1 MRNRSKTA
9 GILFIA
15 LAFVLV
21 SNEASSHPD
30 DDSLVEEALHALEE
44 RGEITEA
51 MHLLFDHLY
60 ANGNSNQLAHY
71 LESLASRGEITADT
85 HVYLQ
90 TVLRAGVPQ
99 EGSGPASVAAATY
112 TGNGNV
118 VLLGR
123 LNPLAP
129 FPYYGDNSST
139 GQLYQGIWGYASA
152 GREYALLTHSQGLSI
167 IEITDP
173 IHPVETQFIA
183 SAGGRVHRDVDTYF
197 DLVSGKTYAY
207 LGGQESANL
216 YSIDLSYLPQTIPPE
231 GIVDLGRTNWAHT
244 LQVTDGLLFT
254 NSAGSTRGC
263 QVFDVQANPA
273 NPPLLAP
280 SWSGSGRDCHDS
292 FSRNNI
298 LYSADGYST
307 RWRTADITGIRAGT
321 VPTALGETAVKSGM
335 YAHSGVLSED
345 SRYLYA
351 FEEFNLDDINVF
363 DVSDPA
369 NPANTKTFQWSGDA
383 SGNSIVHNGR
393 VRGDLLHVAYYEA
406 GYRVFDVSDPVNPVE
421 VGMYE
426 TWRDPDGDGT
436 FDKSINGNYNGAWNV
451 YTDLPS
457 GYVLVSDMRSGLFVF
472 QVTAPQPPPPPP
484 AAFYNLATADVRTAR
499 GSLSGTYADTHEQDD
514 SYQVLT
520 EELQGRN
527 SRKARSLADH
537 TWMFDVTPGTGYQF
551 AVDAYHSPSA
561 EGDDFVFSYSRDNV
575 TFTPMVTVSK
585 TSDNDLEQTFEFQE
599 DIAAGALYVRV
610 QDSDD
615 SQGNG
620 ALDTV
625 YVDSMSILSVNGGDD
640 VLPPA
645 APTGL
650 IAVGADG
657 SVNLDWTDSGEA
669 DLGGYNVYRSQGSGG
684 PYAKLTPSPLAAS
697 SYQDNAV
704 VNGTAYYYVVKAVDV
719 STNESGPST
728 EASAIPN
735 PAGEASTMHVAAIV
749 ISTAN
754 AGQGNKRGQAIALIV
769 DNLGDP
775 IASATVTG
783 VFSGSF
789 NESQTGVT
797 GSDGSATLTTT
808 QEVKGGASFQ
818 VCVESV
824 AHASLTYVS
833 ADNAG
838 DVAVCGP

>member
-1 MRNRSKTA
+1 MRNLSKIA
-9 GILFIA
+9 GILVIA
-15 LAFVLV
+15 LVFALV
-21 SNEASSHPD
+21 SDKALSHPD
-30 DDSLVEEALHALEE
+30 DDSLVEEALHTLEE

-90 TVLRAGVPQ
+90 TVLRAGVTQ
-99 EGSGPASVAAATY
+99 EGFGPTSVASASY

-118 VLLGR
+118 VLHGR
-123 LNPLAP
+123 LNPRYP
-129 FPYYGDNSST
+129 FTYYDDNSST

-173 IHPVETQFIA
+173 INPVEIQFIA

-197 DLVSGKTYAY
+197 DPVSGKTYAY

-216 YSIDLSYLPQTIPPE
+216 YSIDLSYLPETIPAE

-254 NSAGSTRGC
+254 NSAGSSRGC
-263 QVFDVQANPA
+263 QIFDVQANPA
-273 NPPLLAP
+273 KPPLLVP
-280 SWSGSGRDCHDS
+280 DWSGSDRDCHDS

-307 RWRTADITGIRAGT
+307 RWRMADITGIRGGT
-321 VPTALGETAVKSGM
+321 TPTALGETAVKSGM
-335 YAHSGVLSED
+335 YAHSSVLSED

-351 FEEFNLDDINVF
+351 FEEFNIEDINVF

-369 NPANTKTFQWSGDA
+369 NPVNTKTFQWSGDA

-393 VRGDLLHVAYYEA
+393 VSGDLLHVAYYEA
-406 GYRVFDVSDPVNPVE
+406 GYRVFDISDPVNPIE

-436 FDKSINGNYNGAWNV
+436 FDKLITGKYNGAWNV

-472 QVTAPQPPPPPP
+472 QVTAPEPPPPPP
-484 AAFYNLATADVRTAR
+484 AESYNLAAEDVTTAR
-499 GSLSGTYADTHEQDD
+499 GAVRGTYADTHEQDN

-527 SRKARSLADH
+527 ARKARSLADH

-551 AVDAYHSPSA
+551 IVDAYHSPNA

-575 TFTPMVTVSK
+575 TFSPMVTVTK

-599 DIAAGALYVRV
+599 DIAGALYVRV
-610 QDSDD
+610 QDADN
-615 SQGNG
+615 SQGND
-620 ALDTV
+620 ALDAV
-625 YVDSMSILSVNGGDD
+625 YIDSMFILSVNGEDD
-640 VLPPA
+640 VFPPA

-650 IAVGADG
+650 TAAGGAG
-657 SVNLDWTDSGEA
+657 SVSLNWADNGES
-669 DLGGYNVYRSQGSGG
+669 DLGGYNVYRSQTSGG
-684 PYAKLTPSPLAAS
+684 PYAKLTASPIAESA
-697 SYQDNAV
+697 YQDSAV
-704 VNGTAYYYVVKAVDV
+704 VNGTAYYYVAKAVDL
-719 STNESGPST
+719 SANESGPST
-728 EASAIPN
+728 EESAIPN

-749 ISTAN
+749 ISTVN

-775 IASATVTG
+775 VASATVTG
-783 VFSGSF
+783 DFSGSF
-789 NESQTGVT
+789 NESQTEVT
-797 GSDGSATLTTT
+797 GSDGSATLTTA
-808 QEVKGGASFQ
+808 QQVKGGVSFQ

-838 DVAVCGP
+838 DVAICGP